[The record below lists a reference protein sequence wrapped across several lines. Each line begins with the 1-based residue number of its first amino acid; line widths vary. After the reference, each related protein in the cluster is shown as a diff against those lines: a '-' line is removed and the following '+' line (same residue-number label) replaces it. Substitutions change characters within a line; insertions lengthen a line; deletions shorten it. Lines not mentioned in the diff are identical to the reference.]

1 MTIMLI
7 VLTSI
12 YLIVAS
18 WQDLKERKIYSFPCN
33 ILSALWI
40 IKIAMEMRM
49 PSYLYLIYLS
59 ASLALYFVFTNKK
72 IWGAG
77 DSDLF
82 FLFSVVYLSC
92 VRGFL
97 SIQFLL
103 IEILLFIGVLVSALF
118 YGWLEARVKKIKI
131 DKKSSIAVA
140 PGFAVVIIAMM
151 WIGVIGC

>member
-7 VLTSI
+7 VMTSI

-33 ILSALWI
+33 ILSVLWI
-40 IKIAMEMRM
+40 MKIAMEMRM
-49 PSYLYLIYLS
+49 PSYLYLIYL
-59 ASLALYFVFTNKK
+59 AVILALCFVFTNKK

-92 VRGFL
+92 AGGFL
-97 SIQFLL
+97 SLRFLV

-118 YGWLEARVKKIKI
+118 YGWIEARVKKIKL

-151 WIGVIGC
+151 WIGGIGC